1 MLKQANGAPLS
12 VGLQVASIYAVNN
25 GYIDHVHVPDVVAWE
40 KGMHSFM
47 NTAYKDLLTSLN
59 KDWSEDLETALKDA
73 LASYAE
79 SSKHSA

>member
-1 MLKQANGAPLS
+1 
-12 VGLQVASIYAVNN
+12 VNN

-47 NTAYKDLLTSLN
+47 STAHKDLLTSLN
-59 KDWSEDLETALKDA
+59 KDWSDDIEAKLKDA

-79 SSKHSA
+79 VNK